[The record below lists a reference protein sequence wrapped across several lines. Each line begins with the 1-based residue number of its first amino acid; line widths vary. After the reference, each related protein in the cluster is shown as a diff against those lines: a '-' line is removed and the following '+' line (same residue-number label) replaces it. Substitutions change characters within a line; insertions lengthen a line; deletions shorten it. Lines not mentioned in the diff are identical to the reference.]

1 MGAGRLHVGFGNS
14 GVWGAGGKGANA
26 PEWLRTAFNTPSDVP
41 GSTSTSVSSMNAPAA
56 ASLPP
61 PTMLRQADGSLTGR
75 LYSPLS
81 GEILQAHNAA
91 AGVAYQSEIMMKGA
105 TDIMALSEQFLMNPD
120 GFNDAAKG
128 YVDGI
133 VKAAPA
139 MFKDAIRGN
148 FQKET
153 QRRYL
158 GMVEERQRD
167 TRQRAS
173 NSSAALM
180 GRWSENLTNAIAGG
194 NEEEIAAAQS
204 ELSGILSARE
214 TLPGVAWTR
223 EQSENTIITAHKAAA
238 TLLDGQRTQQMKD
251 WKANLGLIRDAAK
264 NGQSAADESILQNP
278 IVRAQLPDE
287 VAEAVSFV
295 TLRDNLPTFL
305 TMTPAEQAATLLEM
319 KQQPVEADWEM
330 DLYKAAEGVAVANA
344 KAWYDDPIK
353 RAGEVLPHKPPALAN
368 IDPEDPAGAIK
379 AMADRRAYSDGLAE
393 AGYIEEPVYL
403 SDDEAEALGLA
414 MGKETPPELRAVF
427 AAAIV
432 EGFGEGADRVFDEIK
447 TDDPTTKYAGKLMS
461 RGGEKTVAFEA
472 MRGQAMLDEGLVQA
486 PTSSNSLEAISP
498 DIAAALSSTTP
509 IGVQGDLR
517 KFAISIYAARARGV
531 TDEAEQKTIME
542 GAVQSALG
550 QSKNRRGQTLGG
562 VQTIGGNPV
571 LLPVNISGED
581 ADEALGLAFSSG
593 IAAMSPL
600 ESFAQIGATFL
611 GQGNQA
617 AEKQVWPDGNIPML
631 GGKPLNPSL
640 FHRGHVRLVP
650 TNGTSYRMEIVT
662 NGGVQDARNAAG
674 GAFEIDLEKLVGPMP
689 SRKPRAAASISGL
702 GVSP

>member
-1 MGAGRLHVGFGNS
+1 MGVFAEQQPEYAKHGIPTFPLNIQGKTKKPASRGYGRVGLTGSEGLARKFPE
-14 GVWGAGGKGANA
+14 ANA
-26 PEWLRTAFNTPSDVP
+26 FAF
-41 GSTSTSVSSMNAPAA
+41 M
-56 ASLPP
+56 
-61 PTMLRQADGSLTGR
+61 
-75 LYSPLS
+75 
-81 GEILQAHNAA
+81 
-91 AGVAYQSEIMMKGA
+91 AGPRSNIMII
-105 TDIMALSEQFLMNPD
+105 DI
-120 GFNDAAKG
+120 DAA
-128 YVDGI
+128 D
-133 VKAAPA
+133 
-139 MFKDAIRGN
+139 DD
-148 FQKET
+148 
-153 QRRYL
+153 L
-158 GMVEERQRD
+158 LRD
-167 TRQRAS
+167 TLKRHGDTPAIVRTG
-173 NSSAALM
+173 SSAALM

-223 EQSENTIITAHKAAA
+223 EQPENTIITAHKAAA
-238 TLLDGQRTQQMKD
+238 TLLDGQRIQQVKD

-264 NGQSAADESILQNP
+264 NGQAAADESILQNS

-305 TMTPAEQAATLLEM
+305 TMTPAEQAATLSEM
-319 KQQPVEADWEM
+319 KEQPVEADWEM

-353 RAGEVLPHKPPALAN
+353 RAGEVLPHKPPSLAN
-368 IDPEDPAGAIK
+368 INPEDPADAVA
-379 AMADRRAYSDGLAE
+379 AMKERQIYADGLVE
-393 AGYIEEPVYL
+393 AGYSNTPVYL

-447 TDDPTTKYAGKLMS
+447 TDDPTTKYAGKLMA
-461 RGGEKTVAFEA
+461 RGGDKTVAFEA
-472 MRGQAMLDEGLVQA
+472 MRGQSMLDEGLVQA
-486 PTSSNSLEAISP
+486 PTKANSLDAISP
-498 DIAAALSSTTP
+498 DIVEAISSTTP
-509 IGVQGDLR
+509 TVMQGELL
-517 KFAISIYAARARGV
+517 KFAISIAAARSRGI
-531 TDEAEQKTIME
+531 TDEAQLKTIMV

-571 LLPVNISGED
+571 LLPVGMSGED
-581 ADEALGLAFSSG
+581 ADRALGLAFSSG

-617 AEKQVWPDGNIPML
+617 AANQVWPNDNVPML

-650 TNGTSYRMEIVT
+650 TNGTSYQIEIVT
-662 NGGVQDARNAAG
+662 NGAVQDARNAAG
-674 GAFEIDLEKLVGPMP
+674 GMFEFDLEKLVGPMP

>member
-1 MGAGRLHVGFGNS
+1 V
-14 GVWGAGGKGANA
+14 V
-26 PEWLRTAFNTPSDVP
+26 
-41 GSTSTSVSSMNAPAA
+41 
-56 ASLPP
+56 
-61 PTMLRQADGSLTGR
+61 
-75 LYSPLS
+75 
-81 GEILQAHNAA
+81 
-91 AGVAYQSEIMMKGA
+91 MK
-105 TDIMALSEQFLMNPD
+105 SQ
-120 GFNDAAKG
+120 
-128 YVDGI
+128 
-133 VKAAPA
+133 
-139 MFKDAIRGN
+139 
-148 FQKET
+148 Q
-153 QRRYL
+153 
-158 GMVEERQRD
+158 
-167 TRQRAS
+167 
-173 NSSAALM
+173 
-180 GRWSENLTNAIAGG
+180 
-194 NEEEIAAAQS
+194 AAQ
-204 ELSGILSARE
+204 RE
-214 TLPGVAWTR
+214 IERRGK
-223 EQSENTIITAHKAAA
+223 EQTTE
-238 TLLDGQRTQQMKD
+238 
-251 WKANLGLIRDAAK
+251 WKGNLGLIGDAAI
-264 NGQSAADESILQNP
+264 NGQSAADESILNNP
-278 IVRAQLPDE
+278 IIRAQLPDE
-287 VAEAVSFV
+287 WAEAAGKVM
-295 TLRDNLPTFL
+295 LRDNLPTFL
-305 TMTPAEQAATLLEM
+305 TMTPAEQAQAIAEM
-319 KQQPVEADWEM
+319 RAQPVQADWEM
-330 DLYKAAEGVAVANA
+330 EILKAAESASANNT
-344 KAWYDDPIK
+344 KAWEEDPIL
-353 RAGEVLPHKPPALAN
+353 RAQQVLPNKPPALAN

-562 VQTIGGNPV
+562 VQSIGSNPV
-571 LLPVNISGED
+571 LLPPGVSGEE
-581 ADEALGLAFSSG
+581 ADRALGLAFSSG
-593 IAAMSPL
+593 VAAMSPL

-617 AEKQVWPDGNIPML
+617 ASKQVWPDDNVPML
-631 GGKPLNPSL
+631 GGEPLNPSL

-674 GAFEIDLEKLVGPMP
+674 GTFEIDLSKLIAGT
-689 SRKPRAAASISGL
+689 SKAKATSGAE
-702 GVSP
+702 VSP